1 MAESTHDLDE
11 QVSARLDEVL
21 DPCSTFT
28 DRPQS
33 IVELGLVDDVEIAA
47 RSVTVYL
54 LPTNQLCMY
63 ISPMAEEIQSRVGEL
78 PAVDSVAVEVVADEV
93 WTRDRMTSAARRE
106 REDYFQ
112 SRVEAHGVTPAYDGE
127 SWTADIEAQLSGQT
141 DG

>member
-1 MAESTHDLDE
+1 MPPSPNDLED
-11 QVSARLDEVL
+11 QVSARLEEVL

-33 IVELGLVDDVEIAA
+33 IVDLGLVDGVDIDA

-63 ISPMAEEIQSRVGEL
+63 ISHMAEEIESRVREL
-78 PAVDSVAVEVVADEV
+78 PAVDSVTVEVVAEKI

-106 REDYFQ
+106 REAHFQ
-112 SRVEAHGVTPAYDGE
+112 SRVEAHDISPAYDGE
-127 SWTADIEAQLSGQT
+127 SWADEIAPELSGQT